1 MLTKSKIKYI
11 QSLQQKKYREEE
23 GVFVG
28 EGPKVVAELL
38 IAPNIQAVEVF
49 ALEDWAEKNRELLN
63 TDLTVVSEQELEKIS
78 GLVSPKDVVALF
90 KKPVFTADSP
100 EGKVSLLLDGIQD
113 PGNLGTII
121 RTADWFGIDLVY
133 CTPDTVDVFN
143 SKVVQSTMGSIGRV
157 NVSYVDLAQTIKEHH
172 NISVYV
178 AALNGEN
185 LFQMES
191 PKEAFLVIGNE
202 SKGVSEAILQL
213 ATHKVHIPG
222 KGKAESLNAS
232 VAAGII
238 LSRFCM

>member
-11 QSLQQKKYREEE
+11 QSLQQKKYREGE
-23 GVFVG
+23 GLFVG

-38 IAPNIQAVEVF
+38 IAPNIQAVEIF
-49 ALEDWAEKNRELLN
+49 ALGDWAEKNRELVN
-63 TDLTVVSEQELEKIS
+63 TDLTIVSEQELEKIS
-78 GLVSPKDVVALF
+78 GLVTPKDVVALF
-90 KKPVFTADSP
+90 KKPVFTVDSP
-100 EGKVSLLLDGIQD
+100 EGKISLLLDGIQD

-121 RTADWFGIDLVY
+121 RTADWFGIDLVF
-133 CTPDTVDVFN
+133 CTSDTVDVFN

-157 NVSYVDLAQTIKEHH
+157 KVSYVELAQTIKKHQD
-172 NISVYV
+172 IPVYV

-185 LFQMES
+185 LFQMEI

-202 SKGVSEAILQL
+202 SKGVSDAIMQL

-222 KGKAESLNAS
+222 RGKAESLNAG

-238 LSRFCM
+238 LSRFCV

>member
-11 QSLQQKKYREEE
+11 QSLQQKKYREEA

-38 IAPNIQAVEVF
+38 ISPNIDTVEVL
-49 ALEDWAEKNRELLN
+49 ALEEWAEKNRESVR
-63 TDLTVVSEQELEKIS
+63 TDLTVVSEQELQKIS
-78 GLVSPKDVVALF
+78 GLVTPKYVVAIF
-90 KKPVFTADSP
+90 KKPIFPVNSP
-100 EGKVSLLLDGIQD
+100 EGKISLLLDGIQD

-121 RTADWFGIDLVY
+121 RTADWFGIDEVY
-133 CTPDTVDVFN
+133 CTVDTADVFN

-157 NVSYVDLAQTIKEHH
+157 KVTYVNLPELIRKH
-172 NISVYV
+172 NNIPVYV
-178 AALNGEN
+178 AALDGEN

-191 PKEAFLVIGNE
+191 PSEAFLVIGNE
-202 SKGVSEAILQL
+202 SKGVSDAIMQL

-222 KGKAESLNAS
+222 KGKAESLNAG

-238 LSRFCM
+238 LSRFSI